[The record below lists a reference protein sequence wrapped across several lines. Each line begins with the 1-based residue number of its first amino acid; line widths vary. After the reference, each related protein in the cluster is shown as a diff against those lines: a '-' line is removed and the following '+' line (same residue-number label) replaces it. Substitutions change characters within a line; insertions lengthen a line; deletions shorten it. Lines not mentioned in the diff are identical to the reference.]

1 MIMKDDYSGEKWGLD
16 SSGKKEGR
24 EWVVFA
30 ERKRGIEEKREVTG
44 TVRDFCR
51 QRTQRDRG

>member
-1 MIMKDDYSGEKWGLD
+1 
-16 SSGKKEGR
+16 
-24 EWVVFA
+24 VFV

-51 QRTQRDRG
+51 QRTQRDRGVRREGS